1 MTGLGA
7 ARLLL
12 PEGWLAPG
20 VVEVDRGRIVSVRA
34 TSSPQPDRFIVPGF
48 IDVQVNGHAD
58 IDVASASGEDWS
70 RLDQMLLGHG
80 VTAWC
85 PTLVT
90 APLDRYEAPLAR
102 ISHAAA
108 HRSDAGAPV
117 AAPTILGAH
126 LEGPFLGGAPGA
138 HAARPIVPIDSAW
151 LAALPPIVRLVT
163 LAPESPGAVD
173 AVAALV
179 ARGVIVAVG
188 HSTADFVLASL
199 AVDAGASLV
208 THVFNGMGPLHHR
221 APGLVGAALA
231 DDRLSVSIIA
241 DGRHVSPPLVRLVFR
256 AKAPGRVV
264 LITDAVAWRAADA
277 PLEMIDGMPCLPDGT
292 LAGSTLT
299 MDEAVRNAVD
309 FGVEPDD
316 ALRAASETPARLLGL
331 ADRGRL
337 SPGAR
342 ADLCVLTPDFEPVQV
357 WVGGAVAWER

>member
-1 MTGLGA
+1 MIRLGA

-12 PEGWLAPG
+12 PDGWLAPG
-20 VVEVDRGRIVSVRA
+20 VVEVDGGRITSVRA
-34 TSSPQPDRFIVPGF
+34 ASGPQPDRFIVPGF

-58 IDVASASGEDWS
+58 IDVASASGEDWH
-70 RLDQMLLGHG
+70 RLDQALLGQG

-102 ISHAAA
+102 ISDAAA
-108 HRSDAGAPV
+108 RRCGVGAPGAAA

-138 HAARPIVPIDSAW
+138 HAMRHIVPIDSAW

-163 LAPESPGAVD
+163 LAPESPSAVD
-173 AVAALV
+173 AVAALL
-179 ARGVIVAVG
+179 ARGVIVALG
-188 HSTADFVLASL
+188 HSTADFALTSL

-208 THVFNGMGPLHHR
+208 THVFNGMGSLHHR
-221 APGLVGAALA
+221 APGLVGAALT

-241 DGRHVSPPLVRLVFR
+241 DGRHVAPPLVRLVFR
-256 AKAPGRVV
+256 AKAPGRV
-264 LITDAVAWRAADA
+264 
-277 PLEMIDGMPCLPDGT
+277 
-292 LAGSTLT
+292 
-299 MDEAVRNAVD
+299 
-309 FGVEPDD
+309 EPGD
-316 ALRAASETPARLLGL
+316 ALRAASEAAARLLGL

-342 ADLCVLTPDFEPVQV
+342 ADLCVLTPEFEPVQV